1 MLIGVDHISVQAFP
15 DAGGRPLKIIYYGL
29 YFIWIIILLGGFMY
43 LVLGASLTLELTHPR
58 IKGLVGFEHWVAD
71 EADDYNT
78 FKLHFIW
85 LALRWDW
92 V

>member
-1 MLIGVDHISVQAFP
+1 MGY
-15 DAGGRPLKIIYYGL
+15 IIFGL
-29 YFIWIIILLGGFMY
+29 VLLLAIFMY
-43 LVLGASLTLELTHPR
+43 VVLGASLTLELTHPR
-58 IKGLVGFEHWVAD
+58 IKALVGFEYWPSDD
-71 EADDYNT
+71 EEDYNT

>member
-1 MLIGVDHISVQAFP
+1 MG
-15 DAGGRPLKIIYYGL
+15 
-29 YFIWIIILLGGFMY
+29 WIIFGLLILLGMFMY
-43 LVLGASLTLELTHPR
+43 MVLGASLTLELTHP
-58 IKGLVGFEHWVAD
+58 KVKALVGFEYWPSDD
-71 EADDYNT
+71 EEDYNT

>member
-1 MLIGVDHISVQAFP
+1 MVD
-15 DAGGRPLKIIYYGL
+15 RLKLYIMGYILFGL
-29 YFIWIIILLGGFMY
+29 LVLLAIFMY
-43 LVLGASLTLELTHPR
+43 VVLGASLTLELTHPR
-58 IKGLVGFEHWVAD
+58 IKALVGFEYWPNDD
-71 EADDYNT
+71 EEDYNT

>member
-1 MLIGVDHISVQAFP
+1 MGWIIFGLLILIGM
-15 DAGGRPLKIIYYGL
+15 
-29 YFIWIIILLGGFMY
+29 FMY
-43 LVLGASLTLELTHPR
+43 MVLGASLTLELTHPR
-58 IKGLVGFEHWVAD
+58 IKALVGFEYWPSDD
-71 EADDYNT
+71 EEDYNT

>member
-1 MLIGVDHISVQAFP
+1 MGY
-15 DAGGRPLKIIYYGL
+15 IILG
-29 YFIWIIILLGGFMY
+29 IIILFAFVMNFMDAQ
-43 LVLGASLTLELTHPR
+43 LILELTHPR
-58 IKGLVGFEHWVAD
+58 VKALVGFEYWPSDD
-71 EADDYNT
+71 EEDYNT

>member
-1 MLIGVDHISVQAFP
+1 MGY
-15 DAGGRPLKIIYYGL
+15 IILG
-29 YFIWIIILLGGFMY
+29 IIILFAFVMNFMD
-43 LVLGASLTLELTHPR
+43 AQLTLEITHP
-58 IKGLVGFEHWVAD
+58 KVKALVGFEYWPSDD
-71 EADDYNT
+71 EEDYNT

>member
-1 MLIGVDHISVQAFP
+1 MGY
-15 DAGGRPLKIIYYGL
+15 IIFGL
-29 YFIWIIILLGGFMY
+29 LILLGAFMY
-43 LVLGASLTLELTHPR
+43 MVLGASLTLELTHPR
-58 IKGLVGFEHWVAD
+58 MKALVGFELWPVDD
-71 EADDYNT
+71 ENEYNT

>member
-1 MLIGVDHISVQAFP
+1 MGY
-15 DAGGRPLKIIYYGL
+15 IIFGL
-29 YFIWIIILLGGFMY
+29 VVLLGVVMY
-43 LVLGASLTLELTHPR
+43 WVLGASLTLELTHPR
-58 IKGLVGFEHWVAD
+58 IKALVGFEYWPSDD
-71 EADDYNT
+71 EEDYNT

>member
-1 MLIGVDHISVQAFP
+1 M
-15 DAGGRPLKIIYYGL
+15 
-29 YFIWIIILLGGFMY
+29 FMY
-43 LVLGASLTLELTHPR
+43 MVLGASLTLELTHPR
-58 IKGLVGFEHWVAD
+58 IKALVGFEYWPNDD
-71 EADDYNT
+71 EEDYNT

>member
-1 MLIGVDHISVQAFP
+1 MGY
-15 DAGGRPLKIIYYGL
+15 IIFGL
-29 YFIWIIILLGGFMY
+29 LILLGVFMY
-43 LVLGASLTLELTHPR
+43 LVLGASLTFELTHPKA
-58 IKGLVGFEHWVAD
+58 KGLVGFEHWVVD
-71 EADDYNT
+71 EDNDYNT

>member
-1 MLIGVDHISVQAFP
+1 MGY
-15 DAGGRPLKIIYYGL
+15 IILG
-29 YFIWIIILLGGFMY
+29 IIILFAFVMNFMD
-43 LVLGASLTLELTHPR
+43 AQLTLEITHPKV
-58 IKGLVGFEHWVAD
+58 KGLVGFEHWVTD
-71 EADDYNT
+71 KDNDYNT

>member
-1 MLIGVDHISVQAFP
+1 MGY
-15 DAGGRPLKIIYYGL
+15 IIFGL
-29 YFIWIIILLGGFMY
+29 LVLLSIFMY
-43 LVLGASLTLELTHPR
+43 VVLGASLTLELTHPR
-58 IKGLVGFEHWVAD
+58 IKALVGFEYWPSDD
-71 EADDYNT
+71 EEDYNT

>member
-1 MLIGVDHISVQAFP
+1 MG
-15 DAGGRPLKIIYYGL
+15 
-29 YFIWIIILLGGFMY
+29 WIIGGT
-43 LVLGASLTLELTHPR
+43 VLMMIIIMRVVLNASLTLELTHPR
-58 IKGLVGFEHWVAD
+58 IKAVVGFEMWPAD
-71 EADDYNT
+71 ETDEYNT

>member
-1 MLIGVDHISVQAFP
+1 MGY
-15 DAGGRPLKIIYYGL
+15 IILG
-29 YFIWIIILLGGFMY
+29 IIILFAFVMDFMD
-43 LVLGASLTLELTHPR
+43 AQLTFEITHPKV
-58 IKGLVGFEHWVAD
+58 KGLVGFEHWVAD
-71 EADDYNT
+71 EDNDYNT

>member
-1 MLIGVDHISVQAFP
+1 MGY
-15 DAGGRPLKIIYYGL
+15 IIFGL
-29 YFIWIIILLGGFMY
+29 VVLLAIFMY
-43 LVLGASLTLELTHPR
+43 VVLGASLTLELTHPR
-58 IKGLVGFEHWVAD
+58 IKALVGFEYWPNDD
-71 EADDYNT
+71 EEDYNT

>member
-1 MLIGVDHISVQAFP
+1 MGY
-15 DAGGRPLKIIYYGL
+15 IIFGL
-29 YFIWIIILLGGFMY
+29 VVLLAIFMY
-43 LVLGASLTLELTHPR
+43 VVLGASLTLELTHPR
-58 IKGLVGFEHWVAD
+58 IKALVGFEYWPSD
-71 EADDYNT
+71 EEEDYNT

>member
-1 MLIGVDHISVQAFP
+1 MGY
-15 DAGGRPLKIIYYGL
+15 IIFG
-29 YFIWIIILLGGFMY
+29 IVVLLAIFMY
-43 LVLGASLTLELTHPR
+43 MVLGASLTLELTHPR
-58 IKGLVGFEHWVAD
+58 IKALVGFEYWPSDD
-71 EADDYNT
+71 EEDYNT

>member
-1 MLIGVDHISVQAFP
+1 MGY
-15 DAGGRPLKIIYYGL
+15 IIFGL
-29 YFIWIIILLGGFMY
+29 LILLGAFMY
-43 LVLGASLTLELTHPR
+43 MVLGASLTIELTHPR
-58 IKGLVGFEHWVAD
+58 MKALVGFEYWPSDD
-71 EADDYNT
+71 EEDYNT

>member
-1 MLIGVDHISVQAFP
+1 MGY
-15 DAGGRPLKIIYYGL
+15 IIFGL
-29 YFIWIIILLGGFMY
+29 VVLLAIFMY
-43 LVLGASLTLELTHPR
+43 VVLGASLTLELTHPR
-58 IKGLVGFEHWVAD
+58 IKALVGFEYWPSDD
-71 EADDYNT
+71 EEDYNT

>member
-1 MLIGVDHISVQAFP
+1 MGY
-15 DAGGRPLKIIYYGL
+15 IILG
-29 YFIWIIILLGGFMY
+29 IIILFAFVMNFMH
-43 LVLGASLTLELTHPR
+43 AQLTLEITHPKV
-58 IKGLVGFEHWVAD
+58 KGLVGFEHWVAD
-71 EADDYNT
+71 EDNDYNT

>member
-1 MLIGVDHISVQAFP
+1 MGY
-15 DAGGRPLKIIYYGL
+15 IIFGL
-29 YFIWIIILLGGFMY
+29 VVLLAIFMY
-43 LVLGASLTLELTHPR
+43 MVLGASLTLELTHPR
-58 IKGLVGFEHWVAD
+58 IKALVGFEYWPSDD
-71 EADDYNT
+71 EEDYNT

>member
-1 MLIGVDHISVQAFP
+1 MGY
-15 DAGGRPLKIIYYGL
+15 IIFGL
-29 YFIWIIILLGGFMY
+29 LVLLSGFMY

-58 IKGLVGFEHWVAD
+58 IKALVGFEYWPSDD
-71 EADDYNT
+71 EEEYNT

>member
-1 MLIGVDHISVQAFP
+1 MG
-15 DAGGRPLKIIYYGL
+15 
-29 YFIWIIILLGGFMY
+29 WIIFGLLVLVSMFMY
-43 LVLGASLTLELTHPR
+43 IALGASLTLELTHP
-58 IKGLVGFEHWVAD
+58 KVKALVGFEYWPSDD
-71 EADDYNT
+71 EEEWNT

>member
-1 MLIGVDHISVQAFP
+1 MGY
-15 DAGGRPLKIIYYGL
+15 IIFGL
-29 YFIWIIILLGGFMY
+29 VVLLTIFMY
-43 LVLGASLTLELTHPR
+43 MVLGASLTLELTHPR
-58 IKGLVGFEHWVAD
+58 IKALVGFEYWPSDD
-71 EADDYNT
+71 EEDYNT

>member
-1 MLIGVDHISVQAFP
+1 MNKLG
-15 DAGGRPLKIIYYGL
+15 
-29 YFIWIIILLGGFMY
+29 IIILFAFVMNFMD
-43 LVLGASLTLELTHPR
+43 AQLTLEITHP
-58 IKGLVGFEHWVAD
+58 KVKALVGFEYWPSDD
-71 EADDYNT
+71 EEDYNT